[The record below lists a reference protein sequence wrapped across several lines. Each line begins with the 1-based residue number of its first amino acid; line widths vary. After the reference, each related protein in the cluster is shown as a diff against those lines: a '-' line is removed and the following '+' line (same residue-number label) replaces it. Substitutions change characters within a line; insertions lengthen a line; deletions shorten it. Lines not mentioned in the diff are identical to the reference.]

1 MGKVFLR
8 YVTTDAEVIEAVFNY
23 AAVYEIDSESIE
35 ENLGITFGRVTD
47 LDKMEVRTRDLS
59 EDDLE
64 DLPVR
69 RDVFNVTN
77 PKLGFPPAY
86 PACIALSHTT
96 SSQSRY
102 GIGHFYI
109 SNVVPGMQK

>member
-23 AAVYEIDSESIE
+23 AAVHNIYSETIE

-47 LDKMEVRTRDLS
+47 LDKMEVRVRDLTVD
-59 EDDLE
+59 EME
-64 DLPVR
+64 MFPIR
-69 RDVFNVTN
+69 PDVFSVTN
-77 PKLGFPPAY
+77 TALGFPPAY

-96 SSQSRY
+96 SSQSRD